1 MNKLDAQ
8 RQKEIQQAEE
18 LLFAGPQA
26 LGFAKGLFQGHFVA
40 DWVMPYPRISEA
52 ERGALDPTV
61 AELRKFLNE
70 DLDAAEIDRQA
81 DIPRSVIDGLG
92 RVGVLGMTAPKE
104 YGGRGF
110 TQMAN
115 CKILEEIGRRCAS
128 TSVFVNAHHSIGIR
142 ALLLFGTHEQKQ
154 KWLPKLCTGEWLGAF
169 ALTEKEAGS
178 DAANVQMKATP
189 SEDGSHYILNGE
201 KRYITNTAIAHVL
214 TVMAR
219 TPVPGKPDK
228 DAITAFLVT
237 PDMPGFEL
245 IDGRMEK
252 MGIRGTATG
261 RFALRDVKVPR
272 ENILGPFGKGLK
284 VALTVLDFGRT
295 TFGAC
300 CTGAAKT
307 CLEMAIQHAKTRK
320 QFNKT
325 LAEFE
330 LVKKKI
336 ARIAADAY
344 AMEAMTTM
352 TGSFID
358 RGLEDYMLETAMLKV
373 FTTERLW
380 ECINDVFQI
389 YGGSAYFTDLPLER
403 MMRDARINQIGE
415 GANEVLTSFI
425 ALVGMRGPGMEFK
438 EIYDTM
444 MKPSRD
450 GMIKA
455 WTAGKN
461 RLIAAVRVPEVP
473 AQSEQMQEQ
482 AGELGR
488 LIWRFNFAVNRA
500 LITYREPILEMQ
512 LVQERIANAAMD
524 LFASTCVLSRIDRE
538 FQFGGRNGD
547 SLSPD
552 HSAAELFLRQ
562 SFRRIRGFLAGL
574 TDNDDEA
581 VIAAAKACLTSS
593 EPRTIDTSG
602 IQSLYAT
609 IR

>member
-1 MNKLDAQ
+1 MNKLDEQ

-26 LGFAKGLFQGHFVA
+26 LGFAKGLFQGHFVS
-40 DWVMPYPRISEA
+40 DWVMPYPRIAET
-52 ERGALDPTV
+52 ERGQLDQTL

-70 DLDAAEIDRQA
+70 DLDPAEIDRKA
-81 DIPRSVIDGLG
+81 DIPRNVIDGLG
-92 RVGVLGMTAPKE
+92 RIGVLGMTAPAE
-104 YGGRGF
+104 YGGHGF
-110 TQMAN
+110 SQLAN
-115 CKILEEIGRRCAS
+115 TKILEELGTRCAS

-178 DAANVQMKATP
+178 DAANVQTTATP
-189 SEDGSHYILNGE
+189 SDDGSHYVLNGE
-201 KRYITNTAIAHVL
+201 KRYITNTAIAQVL

-219 TPVPGKPDK
+219 TPVPGKPGK

-245 IDGRMEK
+245 LDGRMEK

-261 RFALRDVKVPR
+261 KFALRNVKVPK
-272 ENILGPFGKGLK
+272 ENILGPLGKGLK

-300 CTGAAKT
+300 CTGGAKT
-307 CLEMAIQHAKTRK
+307 CLELAVKHANARK
-320 QFNKT
+320 QFSKT
-325 LAEFE
+325 LGNFD

-344 AMEAMTTM
+344 AMEAMTTV
-352 TGSFID
+352 TASFID

-380 ECINDVFQI
+380 ECINDVFQVH
-389 YGGSAYFTDLPLER
+389 GGAAYMTDLPLER
-403 MMRDARINQIGE
+403 MLRDARINQIGE

-450 GMIKA
+450 GMTKA
-455 WTAGKN
+455 WAAGKN
-461 RLIAAVRVPEVP
+461 RLTATIRVPEVP
-473 AQSEQMQEQ
+473 VQSEQLRAQ
-482 AGELGR
+482 ARQLGR
-488 LIWRFNFAVNRA
+488 LIRHFNFAVNRA
-500 LITYREPILEMQ
+500 LVTYREPILDMQ

-524 LFASTCVLSRIDRE
+524 LFASTCVLSRIDGE
-538 FQFGGRNGD
+538 IQFAGRNGN
-547 SLSPD
+547 SVSPD
-552 HSAAELFLRQ
+552 HSAADLFLRQ

-574 TDNDDEA
+574 TDNDDNA
-581 VIAAAKACLTSS
+581 VIAAAKSCLTS
-593 EPRTIDTSG
+593 PIGKTN
-602 IQSLYAT
+602 A
-609 IR
+609 

>member
-26 LGFAKGLFQGHFVA
+26 LGFAKGLFQGHFVS
-40 DWVMPYPRISEA
+40 DWVMPYPRIPAAQQDE
-52 ERGALDPTV
+52 LDDTLT
-61 AELRKFLNE
+61 ELRKFLDE

-92 RVGVLGMTAPKE
+92 RIGVLAVVAQAVLGMTAPKE
-104 YGGRGF
+104 YGGHGF
-110 TQMAN
+110 SQMAN
-115 CKILEEIGRRCAS
+115 CKVLEEIGRRCAS

-154 KWLPKLCTGEWLGAF
+154 KWLPKLVTGEQLGSF

-178 DAANVQMKATP
+178 DAANVQMQARPT
-189 SEDGSHYILNGE
+189 EDGSHFILNGE
-201 KRYITNTAIAHVL
+201 KRYITNAAIAHEL

-219 TPVPGKPDK
+219 TPVPGSDK
-228 DAITAFLVT
+228 TAITAFLVT
-237 PDMPGFEL
+237 PDMPGFEML
-245 IDGRMEK
+245 EERMPK

-261 RFALRDVKVPR
+261 RFALRDVKVPK
-272 ENILGPFGKGLK
+272 ENILGPPGKGLK

-307 CLEMAIQHAKTRK
+307 CLELAVQHANTRK

-325 LAEFE
+325 LGNFH

-344 AMEAMTTM
+344 AMESMTTV
-352 TGSFID
+352 TASFID

-389 YGGSAYFTDLPLER
+389 HGGAAYMTDLPLER

-444 MKPSRD
+444 MKPSRER
-450 GMIKA
+450 MSKA
-455 WTAGKN
+455 WAAGKS
-461 RLIAAVRVPEVP
+461 RLGATIRVPDVP
-473 AQSEQMQEQ
+473 VQSDQLRSHARQ
-482 AGELGR
+482 LGH
-488 LIWRFNFAVNRA
+488 LIRRFNFAVNRA
-500 LITYREPILEMQ
+500 LITYREPILDMQ

-524 LFASTCVLSRIDRE
+524 LFASTCVLSRLDGEI
-538 FQFGGRNGD
+538 QFARRNGD
-547 SLSPD
+547 AAAPD
-552 HSAAELFLRQ
+552 HSAANLFLRQ

-574 TDNDDEA
+574 TDNDDKA
-581 VIAAAKACLTSS
+581 VITAANGCLA
-593 EPRTIDTSG
+593 R
-602 IQSLYAT
+602 
-609 IR
+609 

>member
-1 MNKLDAQ
+1 MNKLDAE

-26 LGFAKGLFQGHFVA
+26 LGFAKGLFAGHFVS
-40 DWVMPYPRISEA
+40 DWVMPYPRIPAAQQGE
-52 ERGALDPTV
+52 LDDTLT
-61 AELRKFLNE
+61 ELRKFL
-70 DLDAAEIDRQA
+70 DAHLDAAEIDRQA

-92 RVGVLGMTAPKE
+92 RIGVLGMTAPKE
-104 YGGRGF
+104 YGGHGF
-110 TQMAN
+110 SQMAN
-115 CKILEEIGRRCAS
+115 CKVLEEIGRRCAS

-154 KWLPKLCTGEWLGAF
+154 KWLPKLVTGEQLGSF

-178 DAANVQMKATP
+178 DAANVQMQARPT
-189 SEDGSHYILNGE
+189 EDGSHFILNGE
-201 KRYITNTAIAHVL
+201 KRYITNAAIAHEL

-219 TPVPGKPDK
+219 TPVPGSDK
-228 DAITAFLVT
+228 TAVTAFLVT
-237 PDMPGFEL
+237 PDMPGFEML
-245 IDGRMEK
+245 EARMPK

-261 RFALRDVKVPR
+261 RFALRDVRVPK
-272 ENILGPFGKGLK
+272 ENVLGPQGKGLK

-307 CLEMAIQHAKTRK
+307 CLELALQHANTRK

-325 LAEFE
+325 LGNFH

-344 AMEAMTTM
+344 AMEAMTTV
-352 TGSFID
+352 TASFID

-389 YGGSAYFTDLPLER
+389 YGGSAYFVDLPLER

-444 MKPSRD
+444 MKPSRE
-450 GMIKA
+450 GMSKA
-455 WTAGKN
+455 WTAGKS
-461 RLIAAVRVPEVP
+461 RLGATIRVPDVP
-473 AQSEQMQEQ
+473 VQSEQLRGHARQ
-482 AGELGR
+482 LGH
-488 LIWRFNFAVNRA
+488 LIRRFNFAVNRA
-500 LITYREPILEMQ
+500 LITYREPILDMQ

-524 LFASTCVLSRIDRE
+524 LFASTCVLSRKDSEI
-538 FQFGGRNGD
+538 QFARRNGD
-547 SLSPD
+547 TAAPSD
-552 HSAAELFLRQ
+552 SAADLFLRQ
-562 SFRRIRGFLAGL
+562 SFRRIRAFLAGL
-574 TDNDDEA
+574 TDNDDRSVLA
-581 VIAAAKACLTSS
+581 TANACLAK
-593 EPRTIDTSG
+593 PRS
-602 IQSLYAT
+602 
-609 IR
+609 

>member
-1 MNKLDAQ
+1 MNKLDAE

-26 LGFAKGLFQGHFVA
+26 LGFAKGLFQGHFVS
-40 DWVMPYPRISEA
+40 DWVMPYPRIPAAQQGELDD
-52 ERGALDPTV
+52 ALT
-61 AELRKFLNE
+61 ELRKFL
-70 DLDAAEIDRQA
+70 DAHLDAAEIDRQA

-92 RVGVLGMTAPKE
+92 RIGVLGMTAPKE
-104 YGGRGF
+104 YGGHGF
-110 TQMAN
+110 SQMAN
-115 CKILEEIGRRCAS
+115 CKVLEEIGRRCAS

-154 KWLPKLCTGEWLGAF
+154 KWLPKLVTGEQLGSF

-178 DAANVQMKATP
+178 DAANVQMQARPT
-189 SEDGSHYILNGE
+189 EDGSHFILNGE
-201 KRYITNTAIAHVL
+201 KRYITNAAIAHEL

-219 TPVPGKPDK
+219 TPVPGSDK
-228 DAITAFLVT
+228 TAVTAFLVT
-237 PDMPGFEL
+237 PDMPGFEML
-245 IDGRMEK
+245 EARMPK

-261 RFALRDVKVPR
+261 RFALRDVRVPK
-272 ENILGPFGKGLK
+272 ENVLGPQGKGLK

-307 CLEMAIQHAKTRK
+307 CLELALQHANTRK

-325 LAEFE
+325 LGNFH

-344 AMEAMTTM
+344 AMEAMTTV
-352 TGSFID
+352 TASFID

-389 YGGSAYFTDLPLER
+389 YGGSAYFVDLPLER

-444 MKPSRD
+444 MKPSRE
-450 GMIKA
+450 GMSKA
-455 WTAGKN
+455 WTAGKS
-461 RLIAAVRVPEVP
+461 RLGATIRVPDVP
-473 AQSEQMQEQ
+473 VQSEQLRGHARQ
-482 AGELGR
+482 LGH
-488 LIWRFNFAVNRA
+488 LIRRFNFAVNRA
-500 LITYREPILEMQ
+500 LITYREPILDMQ

-524 LFASTCVLSRIDRE
+524 LFASTCVLSRKDSEI
-538 FQFGGRNGD
+538 QFARRNGD
-547 SLSPD
+547 TAAPSD
-552 HSAAELFLRQ
+552 SAADLFLRQ
-562 SFRRIRGFLAGL
+562 SFRRIRAFLAGL
-574 TDNDDEA
+574 TDNDDRSVLA
-581 VIAAAKACLTSS
+581 TANACLAK
-593 EPRTIDTSG
+593 PRS
-602 IQSLYAT
+602 
-609 IR
+609 

>member
-26 LGFAKGLFQGHFVA
+26 LGFVKGLFQGHFVA
-40 DWVMPYPRISEA
+40 DWVMPYPRIPAAQQVE
-52 ERGALDPTV
+52 LDGTLT
-61 AELRKFLNE
+61 ELRKFLDE
-70 DLDAAEIDRQA
+70 DLDPAAIDRNA

-110 TQMAN
+110 SQMAN

-154 KWLPKLCTGEWLGAF
+154 RWLPKLSSGEQLGAF

-178 DAANVQMKATP
+178 DAANVQTTATP

-201 KRYITNTAIAHVL
+201 KRYITNTAIAQVL

-219 TPVPGKPDK
+219 TPVPGKPGK

-261 RFALRDVKVPR
+261 RFALRNVNVPK
-272 ENILGPFGKGLK
+272 ENILGPLGKGLK

-307 CLEMAIQHAKTRK
+307 CLELAVKHASTRK

-325 LAEFE
+325 LGNFD

-344 AMEAMTTM
+344 AMEAMTTI
-352 TGSFID
+352 TASLID

-380 ECINDVFQI
+380 ECVNDAFQI
-389 YGGSAYFTDLPLER
+389 HGGAAYMTDLPLER
-403 MMRDARINQIGE
+403 MVRDARINQIGE

-444 MKPSRD
+444 MKPTRER
-450 GMIKA
+450 GIAKA
-455 WTAGKN
+455 WTAGKH
-461 RLIAAVRVPEVP
+461 RLGATVRIPDIPVRSDELRSF
-473 AQSEQMQEQ
+473 ANQ
-482 AGELGR
+482 LGR
-488 LIWRFNFAVNRA
+488 LIWRFNIAVNRA
-500 LITYREPILEMQ
+500 LITYREPILDMQ

-524 LFASTCVLSRIDRE
+524 IFASSCVLSRHDAELQLAR
-538 FQFGGRNGD
+538 RNGD
-547 SLSPD
+547 SSPPD
-552 HSAAELFLRQ
+552 QFAARLFLRQ

-574 TDNDDEA
+574 TDNEDKS
-581 VIAAAKACLTSS
+581 VL
-593 EPRTIDTSG
+593 
-602 IQSLYAT
+602 AT
-609 IR
+609 ADSALRKLGS

>member
-40 DWVMPYPRISEA
+40 DWVMPYPRIPVAQQGE
-52 ERGALDPTV
+52 LDGTLK
-61 AELRKFLNE
+61 ELRQFLDE
-70 DLDAAEIDRQA
+70 HLDAAEIDRKA

-110 TQMAN
+110 SQMAN

-142 ALLLFGTHEQKQ
+142 ALLLFGTHEQNQ
-154 KWLPKLCTGEWLGAF
+154 RWLPKLSTGEQLGAF

-178 DAANVQMKATP
+178 DAANVQMQARP
-189 SEDGSHYILNGE
+189 SEDGSHFVLNGE
-201 KRYITNTAIAHVL
+201 KRYITNAAIADVL

-219 TPVPGKPDK
+219 TPVPGSDK
-228 DAITAFLVT
+228 TSITAFLVT
-237 PDMPGFEL
+237 PDMPGFEML
-245 IDGRMEK
+245 EARMPK

-261 RFALRDVKVPR
+261 RFALRDVKVPK
-272 ENILGPFGKGLK
+272 ENILGPPGKGLK

-307 CLEMAIQHAKTRK
+307 CLRLAIEHANTRK

-325 LAEFE
+325 LGNFH
-330 LVKKKI
+330 LVQKKI

-344 AMEAMTTM
+344 AMEAMTTI
-352 TGSFID
+352 TASLID

-389 YGGSAYFTDLPLER
+389 YGGPAYFVDCPLER

-415 GANEVLTSFI
+415 GANEVLTSFV

-444 MKPSRD
+444 MKPTRER
-450 GMIKA
+450 GFAKA
-455 WTAGKN
+455 WTAGKH
-461 RLIAAVRVPEVP
+461 RLGAAVRVPEIPVRS
-473 AQSEQMQEQ
+473 AELRWFANQ
-482 AGELGR
+482 LGR
-488 LIWRFNFAVNRA
+488 LIWRFNVAVNRA
-500 LITYREPILEMQ
+500 LITYREPILDMQ

-524 LFASTCVLSRIDRE
+524 LFASTCVLSRHDAE
-538 FQFGGRNGD
+538 LQFAQRNG
-547 SLSPD
+547 SSSSPD
-552 HSAAELFLRQ
+552 KFAADLFLRQ
-562 SFRRIRGFLAGL
+562 SFRRIRHFLAGL
-574 TDNDDEA
+574 TDNEDKS
-581 VIAAAKACLTSS
+581 VL
-593 EPRTIDTSG
+593 
-602 IQSLYAT
+602 AT
-609 IR
+609 ANSVLSKPGS

>member
-26 LGFAKGLFQGHFVA
+26 LGFAKGLFQGRFVA
-40 DWVMPYPRISEA
+40 DWVMPYPRMPAAQQTE
-52 ERGALDPTV
+52 LDKSLG
-61 AELRKFLNE
+61 ELRQFLDE
-70 DLDAAEIDRQA
+70 DLDPAEIDRQA
-81 DIPRSVIDGLG
+81 EIPRSVIDGLG
-92 RVGVLGMTAPKE
+92 RTGVLGATAPVE

-115 CKILEEIGRRCAS
+115 CKLLEEIGRRCAS

-154 KWLPKLCTGEWLGAF
+154 KWLPKLVTGEQLGAF

-178 DAANVQMKATP
+178 DAANVQMQARP
-189 SEDGSHYILNGE
+189 SEDGSHFVLNGE
-201 KRYITNTAIAHVL
+201 KRYITNAAIAHEL

-219 TPVPGKPDK
+219 TPVPGKEK
-228 DAITAFLVT
+228 TAITAFLVT
-237 PDMPGFEL
+237 PDMPGFEIL
-245 IDGRMEK
+245 EARMPK

-261 RFALRDVKVPR
+261 RFAMRDVKVPK
-272 ENILGPFGKGLK
+272 ENILGPLGKGLK

-307 CLEMAIQHAKTRK
+307 CLELAIQHANTRK

-325 LAEFE
+325 LGNFH

-344 AMEAMTTM
+344 AMESMTTV
-352 TGSFID
+352 TASFID
-358 RGLEDYMLETAMLKV
+358 GGLEDYMLETAMLKV

-380 ECINDVFQI
+380 ECVNDVSQI
-389 YGGSAYFTDLPLER
+389 YGGSAYFVDLPLER

-438 EIYDTM
+438 EIYDTV

-450 GMIKA
+450 RIGKA
-455 WTAGKN
+455 WAAGMN
-461 RLIAAVRVPEVP
+461 RLGAAIRIPDVPVR
-473 AQSEQMQEQ
+473 SEQLRANARQ
-482 AGELGR
+482 LGR

-500 LITYREPILEMQ
+500 LITYREPILDMQ
-512 LVQERIANAAMD
+512 LVQERIADAAMD
-524 LFASTCVLSRIDRE
+524 LFASTCVLSHQDSEI
-538 FQFGGRNGD
+538 QFAGRNGD
-547 SLSPD
+547 AVSPD
-552 HSAAELFLRQ
+552 NSAADLFLRQ

-574 TDNDDEA
+574 SDNDDKA
-581 VIAAAKACLTSS
+581 VVAAAKSCLTSGS
-593 EPRTIDTSG
+593 AKTAS
-602 IQSLYAT
+602 
-609 IR
+609 

>member
-26 LGFAKGLFQGHFVA
+26 LGFAKGLFQGHFVS
-40 DWVMPYPRISEA
+40 DWVMPYPRIPAA
-52 ERGALDPTV
+52 EQGELDGTLTQLRQFLDEHLDP
-61 AELRKFLNE
+61 
-70 DLDAAEIDRQA
+70 AEIDRKA

-110 TQMAN
+110 SQMAN

-154 KWLPKLCTGEWLGAF
+154 RWLPKLATGEQLGAF

-178 DAANVQMKATP
+178 DAANVQMQARPT
-189 SEDGSHYILNGE
+189 EDGSHFVLNGE
-201 KRYITNTAIAHVL
+201 KRYITNAAIADVL

-219 TPVPGKPDK
+219 TPVPGSDK
-228 DAITAFLVT
+228 TSITAFLVT
-237 PDMPGFEL
+237 PDMPGFEML
-245 IDGRMEK
+245 EARMPK

-261 RFALRDVKVPR
+261 RFALRDVKVPK
-272 ENILGPFGKGLK
+272 ENILGLPGKGLK

-307 CLEMAIQHAKTRK
+307 CLRLAIEHANTRK

-325 LAEFE
+325 LGNFH
-330 LVKKKI
+330 LVQKKI

-344 AMEAMTTM
+344 AMEAMTTI
-352 TGSFID
+352 TASLID

-389 YGGSAYFTDLPLER
+389 YGGSAYFVDLPLER

-444 MKPSRD
+444 MKPTRER
-450 GMIKA
+450 GIAKA
-455 WTAGKN
+455 WTAGKH
-461 RLIAAVRVPEVP
+461 RLGATVRVPEIPVRSTELRWF
-473 AQSEQMQEQ
+473 ANQ
-482 AGELGR
+482 LGR
-488 LIWRFNFAVNRA
+488 SIWRFNVAVNRA
-500 LITYREPILEMQ
+500 LITYREPILDMQ
-512 LVQERIANAAMD
+512 LIQERIANAAMD
-524 LFASTCVLSRIDRE
+524 LFASTCVLSRYDAE
-538 FQFGGRNGD
+538 LQFARRNGN
-547 SLSPD
+547 SSSPD
-552 HSAAELFLRQ
+552 QFAADLFLRQ
-562 SFRRIRGFLAGL
+562 SFRRIRHFLAGL
-574 TDNDDEA
+574 TDNDDKSVLA
-581 VIAAAKACLTSS
+581 TAKSVLGKPAS
-593 EPRTIDTSG
+593 
-602 IQSLYAT
+602 
-609 IR
+609 

>member
-1 MNKLDAQ
+1 MNKLDEQ

-26 LGFAKGLFQGHFVA
+26 LGFAKGLFQGHFVS
-40 DWVMPYPRISEA
+40 DWVMPYPRIAET
-52 ERGALDPTV
+52 ERGQLDQTL

-70 DLDAAEIDRQA
+70 DLDPAEIDRKA
-81 DIPRSVIDGLG
+81 DIPRNVIDGLG
-92 RVGVLGMTAPKE
+92 RIGVLGMTAPAE
-104 YGGRGF
+104 YGGHGF
-110 TQMAN
+110 SQLAN
-115 CKILEEIGRRCAS
+115 TKILEELGTRCAS

-178 DAANVQMKATP
+178 DAANVQTTATP
-189 SEDGSHYILNGE
+189 SDDGSHYVLNGE
-201 KRYITNTAIAHVL
+201 KRYITNTAIAQVL

-219 TPVPGKPDK
+219 TPVPGKPGK

-245 IDGRMEK
+245 LDGRMEK

-261 RFALRDVKVPR
+261 KFALRNVKVPK
-272 ENILGPFGKGLK
+272 ENILGPLGKGLK

-307 CLEMAIQHAKTRK
+307 CLELAVKHANARK
-320 QFNKT
+320 QFSKT
-325 LAEFE
+325 LGNFD

-344 AMEAMTTM
+344 AMEAMTTV
-352 TGSFID
+352 TASFID

-389 YGGSAYFTDLPLER
+389 HGGAAYMTDLPLER
-403 MMRDARINQIGE
+403 MLRDARINQIGE

-450 GMIKA
+450 GMSKA
-455 WTAGKN
+455 WAAGKN
-461 RLIAAVRVPEVP
+461 RLGATVLLPDVPV
-473 AQSEQMQEQ
+473 QSERLRAQ
-482 AGELGR
+482 ARQLGR
-488 LIWRFNFAVNRA
+488 LIRHFNFAVNRA
-500 LITYREPILEMQ
+500 LITYREPILDMQ
-512 LVQERIANAAMD
+512 LIQERIANAAMD
-524 LFASTCVLSRIDRE
+524 LFASTCVLSRIDGE
-538 FQFGGRNGD
+538 IQFAGRNGN
-547 SLSPD
+547 SVSPD
-552 HSAAELFLRQ
+552 HSAADLFLRQ

-574 TDNDDEA
+574 TDNDDKA
-581 VIAAAKACLTSS
+581 VIAAARSCLTSGS
-593 EPRTIDTSG
+593 AKP
-602 IQSLYAT
+602 A
-609 IR
+609 